1 MRIHRVLPFILSTWV
16 FAGETQLPVGWQ
28 VAQPTGPTHTLSMD
42 MGGDQR
48 NGKAC
53 GRIDGHHAENKAR
66 GCFTQEFV
74 KDSVL
79 KTGLVYRYSVS
90 YRTAMPFEGSGSI
103 LIDTYTAEGEKGRRQ
118 LVSEKLSG
126 SKEWKT
132 ISGEVTVPAGVVR
145 TRMLLYLHGKGTIW
159 YDDVFFGE
167 AKDGTPNHLKNGGFE
182 PTDSFFRYDMAPE
195 KGSGAITF
203 SGNFENG
210 TIGKVKEINDNEFY
224 VYARDK
230 DRHRSGFLWFH
241 FLANGCKD
249 KEAVFHVNVSP
260 FSVSKTGGNGLR
272 SPVAS
277 YDGDTWFGMDDKSWS
292 TDGDVLTFRHC
303 FTNDH
308 VWIASFFP
316 FTAAHIT
323 RFIERHRDHPY
334 FKATC
339 IGKTPQGRD
348 IRMYVLT
355 DPDVPEA
362 QKRAILFTTL
372 QHDLEST
379 GAMTVEGIVK
389 FLLSGDP
396 KARELLKQSV
406 FYVVPMMDVD
416 GIAQGNLYCPVGN
429 MNRQWGIN
437 TTPENSAVENVA
449 KDLATRGRKLDLFL
463 DFHGWCVPA
472 RETQFHTIGKELTS
486 EADEKEALRFVDLVK
501 TRITGKTHVRM
512 FKKMTE
518 HVTMG
523 PTDIR
528 RLSEG
533 WMKFEGKARLAF
545 CIEIFGDAAATQ
557 EDYFAW
563 GRSFAVGMAEFY
575 GAEK

>member
-1 MRIHRVLPFILSTWV
+1 MKMHRVLPYILSTWA

-28 VAQPTGPTHTLSMD
+28 ASQPTGPTHTLSMD

-48 NGKAC
+48 SGKAC
-53 GRIDGHHAENKAR
+53 GRIDGLTAENRSR

-74 KDSVL
+74 KDSAL

-132 ISGEVTVPAGVVR
+132 LSGEVTVPAGVVR
-145 TRMLLYLHGKGTIW
+145 TRMLLYLHGKGTIC

-167 AKDGTPNHLKNGGFE
+167 AKDGAPNLLKNGGFE

-203 SGNFENG
+203 FGDFENG

-241 FLANGCKD
+241 FLVNGCKD

-277 YDGDTWFGMDDKSWS
+277 YDGDTWFGIDDKSWS

-303 FTNDH
+303 FTNDR

-323 RFIERHRDHPY
+323 RFIERHRDHPC

-348 IRMYVLT
+348 IRMYVVT
-355 DPDVPEA
+355 DPGVPEA

-396 KARELLKQSV
+396 KACELLKQSI

-437 TTPENSAVENVA
+437 TTPENTAVENVA
-449 KDLATRGRKLDLFL
+449 RDLAKRGQKLDLFL

-501 TRITGKTHVRM
+501 ARIPGKTHVRM

-518 HVTMG
+518 PVTMG

-563 GRSFAVGMAEFY
+563 GHSFARGMAEFY
-575 GAEK
+575 GADK